1 MVILEEILPAQNKS
15 YNLGLKLKVPLH
27 VVRAIHAKN
36 QSAEDH
42 LRDVL
47 EEFLKRIEP
56 RPTWRVI
63 INALRSPTVN
73 LSQLANAVEATHF
86 PDSTSTRDIVP
97 KTIQRG
103 KPIVF
108 HKSSIVNIIIS
119 APTQDTS
126 PSQKLAVNTLK
137 REEETQLQCD
147 VPSPPKGKYYLKLCY
162 HLCNRILSVFR
173 SALLQRCS
181 SHD

>member
-1 MVILEEILPAQNKS
+1 MFLSTAPSGNKTLHSDDVMEILEEILPAQNKS

-36 QSAEDH
+36 QLAEDH

-47 EEFLKRIEP
+47 EEFLKRIQP

-73 LSQLANAVEATHF
+73 LSQLANAVEAAHF
-86 PDSTSTRDIVP
+86 PDSTSTRDP
-97 KTIQRG
+97 ETIQRG

-108 HKSSIVNIIIS
+108 HN
-119 APTQDTS
+119 
-126 PSQKLAVNTLK
+126 
-137 REEETQLQCD
+137 
-147 VPSPPKGKYYLKLCY
+147 
-162 HLCNRILSVFR
+162 
-173 SALLQRCS
+173 
-181 SHD
+181 